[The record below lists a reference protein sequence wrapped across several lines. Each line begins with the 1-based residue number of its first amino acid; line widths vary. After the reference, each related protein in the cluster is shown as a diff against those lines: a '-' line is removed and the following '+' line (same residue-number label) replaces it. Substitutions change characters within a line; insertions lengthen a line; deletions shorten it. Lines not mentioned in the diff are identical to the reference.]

1 MSSRWESIVSH
12 ARELDEAFARGRPPE
27 LALVMRLA
35 RAILDFQQE
44 LAGPR
49 VTTRPLPGPRCE

>member
-1 MSSRWESIVSH
+1 MSSRWENIVSH
-12 ARELDEAFARGRPPE
+12 AREIDQAFARGRAPE
-27 LALVMRLA
+27 LTVVMRLA

-44 LAGPR
+44 LAGPC